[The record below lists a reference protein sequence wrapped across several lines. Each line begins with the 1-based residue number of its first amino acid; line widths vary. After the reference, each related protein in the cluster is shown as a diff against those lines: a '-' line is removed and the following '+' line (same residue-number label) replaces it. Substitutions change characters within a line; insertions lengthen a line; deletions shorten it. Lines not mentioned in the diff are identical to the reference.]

1 MGRAYGPPF
10 FFDPH
15 ADSEELFAIAT
26 YLAIVYS
33 ARRMTWTTQ
42 LRKGALELAILNALN
57 GDRLY
62 GYDIVRLLRGYDGL
76 MIADGTVY
84 PILSRLKADGRVR
97 ATIEDSPD
105 GPPRKYYELT
115 KSGREALEEMNDAW
129 ESLVTSVEGLRHA
142 AHKAGTR

>member
-1 MGRAYGPPF
+1 MPRV
-10 FFDPH
+10 
-15 ADSEELFAIAT
+15 S
-26 YLAIVYS
+26 
-33 ARRMTWTTQ
+33 WTTQ

-62 GYDIVRLLRGYDGL
+62 GYDIVRTLRQYDGL

-84 PILSRLKADGRVR
+84 PILSRLKADDLVR

-115 KSGREALEEMNDAW
+115 RAGRDALAEMNQSW
-129 ESLVTSVEGLRHA
+129 ESLVSSIEQLRHS
-142 AHKAGTR
+142 HKAGTR

>member
-1 MGRAYGPPF
+1 M
-10 FFDPH
+10 
-15 ADSEELFAIAT
+15 S
-26 YLAIVYS
+26 
-33 ARRMTWTTQ
+33 WTTQ

-62 GYDIVRLLRGYDGL
+62 GYDIVRILRGYDGL

-84 PILSRLKADGRVR
+84 PILSRLKADGLVK

-115 KSGREALEEMNDAW
+115 KNGREMLNEMNDAW
-129 ESLVTSVEGLRHA
+129 ESLVTSVDGLRNA

>member
-1 MGRAYGPPF
+1 M
-10 FFDPH
+10 
-15 ADSEELFAIAT
+15 
-26 YLAIVYS
+26 
-33 ARRMTWTTQ
+33 TQ
-42 LRKGALELAILNALN
+42 LRKGALEFAVLNALN

-62 GYDIVRLLRGYDGL
+62 GYDIVRLLRRYDGL

-84 PILSRLKADGRVR
+84 PILSRLKADGLVR

-115 KSGREALEEMNDAW
+115 RQGREALKEMNDAW
-129 ESLVTSVEGLRHA
+129 ESLVASVDGLRGA

>member
-1 MGRAYGPPF
+1 M
-10 FFDPH
+10 
-15 ADSEELFAIAT
+15 S
-26 YLAIVYS
+26 
-33 ARRMTWTTQ
+33 WTTQ

-62 GYDIVRLLRGYDGL
+62 GYDIVRILRQHDGL

-84 PILSRLKADGRVR
+84 PILSRLKADGLVR

-115 KSGREALEEMNDAW
+115 RNGRQALEDMNGAWDALVSSVEALRN
-129 ESLVTSVEGLRHA
+129 A
-142 AHKAGTR
+142 AHKAGAR

>member
-1 MGRAYGPPF
+1 M
-10 FFDPH
+10 
-15 ADSEELFAIAT
+15 S
-26 YLAIVYS
+26 
-33 ARRMTWTTQ
+33 WTTQ

-62 GYDIVRLLRGYDGL
+62 GYDIVRILRGYDGV

-105 GPPRKYYELT
+105 GPPRKYSMLGIIPTSIDPSCSSAAHFEGGSNCSAKPWRSSRPNT
-115 KSGREALEEMNDAW
+115 SGRAL
-129 ESLVTSVEGLRHA
+129 R
-142 AHKAGTR
+142 